1 MSAPEQ
7 RPRQAAWNEPII
19 LEQSNPGERGVLL
32 PAIEHEVAT
41 LAGDVLASLPAGVIR
56 QKPPG
61 LPEMAQY
68 RVLRHYLRLSQETMG
83 NDLSVDIG
91 KGTCTLKYSPKVQE
105 HAARLPEFTELHPLQ
120 DEETVQGILR
130 VLYEFEQ
137 MIKEI
142 SGMDKF
148 SFQPGGGSQAIYANA
163 LIMRAYHE
171 ERGQFGPG
179 KKDQVLTTIFSHP
192 ANAACPKTAGFEVVT
207 LWPGP
212 DGYPDMADVRRLV
225 CERTAGLFITNPEDS
240 GIFNP
245 HIDEL
250 VQVMHD
256 AGGLCVYDQAN
267 ANGILGITRARE
279 AGFDLCHF
287 NLHKTFSSPHG
298 SGGPGSGATGA
309 TAGLAKYLP
318 VPTVEY
324 DGARYRLDY
333 DRKDSIGKVRAFHG
347 AVQGVLRAWMWVL
360 SLGPEGLR
368 TVAETAVLNNN
379 YLLKKMLEIRGVGI
393 PYPHKRRIEQVRYS
407 LQQLLDET
415 GVSTHDVRARV
426 ADSAT
431 HYWTSH
437 HPFVVPEPATF
448 EPTESSSRED
458 LDWYAGVIKQ
468 VCAEAYANP
477 DMVKSAPHQ
486 APVHKIDAEALD
498 DPSRW
503 AMTWRAFL
511 RRRLPTD
518 S

>member
-1 MSAPEQ
+1 MSVR
-7 RPRQAAWNEPII
+7 RPRQAAWHEPII
-19 LEQSNPGERGVLL
+19 MEMGNSGERGVLL
-32 PAIEHEVAT
+32 PDVEPEVAAA
-41 LAGDVLASLPAGVIR
+41 AGGVLAAVPAEVRRSLPPA
-56 QKPPG
+56 

-91 KGTCTLKYSPKVQE
+91 RGTCTLKYSPKVQE
-105 HAARLPEFTELHPLQ
+105 HIARLPEFCELHPSQ
-120 DEETVQGILR
+120 AEETVQGILR
-130 VLYEFEQ
+130 ILFEFEE
-137 MIKEI
+137 MMKEI

-148 SFQPGGGSQAIYANA
+148 SFQPGGGSQAIYTNA

-179 KKDQVLTTIFSHP
+179 HKDQVLTTIFSHP

-212 DGYPDMADVRRLV
+212 DGYPDPADARRLV
-225 CERTAGLFITNPEDS
+225 SEKTAGLFITNPEDS

-250 VQVMHD
+250 VGAVHD
-256 AGGLCVYDQAN
+256 AGGICVYDQAN
-267 ANGILGITRARE
+267 ANGMLGITRARE

-309 TAGLAKYLP
+309 TAELAKHLP
-318 VPTVEY
+318 VPTVEF
-324 DGARYRLDY
+324 DGARYRLNY
-333 DRKDSIGKVRAFHG
+333 DRPGSVGKVRAYHG

-360 SLGPEGLR
+360 SLGAEGLR
-368 TVAETAVLNNN
+368 AVAETAVLNNN
-379 YLLKKMLEIRGVGI
+379 YLLRKMLAVPGVGI

-407 LQQLLDET
+407 LQRLFDDT

-426 ADSAT
+426 ADYAT

-437 HPFVVPEPATF
+437 HPFVVPEPATL
-448 EPTESSSRED
+448 EPTESSPKED
-458 LDWYAGVIKQ
+458 LDWYAGVIED
-468 VCAEAYANP
+468 VCAEAYAEP
-477 DMVKSAPHQ
+477 EIVRSAPHD

-498 DPSRW
+498 DPSKW

-511 RRRLPTD
+511 RKRQ